1 MSSPLTA
8 SIHLA
13 PSFSKLLAILLATI
27 HLGTFI
33 VIILIF
39 PLTLPPIIKI
49 CLTVWIGISA
59 YYTTQRHLCYINH
72 PLYQSNLLSGDDLE
86 LKNGEIAIIQSNTY
100 ISPQVIVLIA
110 KLNNGKTTSLIILP
124 DAMEPQIFR
133 RLRVRLRHPLT

>member
-1 MSSPLTA
+1 MSSPLAA

-13 PSFSKLLAILLATI
+13 PSFSKRLAILLATI

-59 YYTTQRHLCYINH
+59 YYTTRRHLCYINH
-72 PLYQSNLLSGDDLE
+72 PLYQSYLSGDGLE
-86 LKNGEIAIIQSNTY
+86 LKNGEIAIIQSSTY
-100 ISPQVIVLIA
+100 INPQLIVLIA